1 MHAKGAQWQFVDSA
15 LEETKKRNFVEAAN
29 RQRGWAQWRLSV
41 IISYALRA
49 TPLLMK
55 EKTIA

>member
-1 MHAKGAQWQFVDSA
+1 MLVEDAQWQSVDSA
-15 LEETKKRNFVEAAN
+15 LDMIKQRNSVEAAN
-29 RQRGWAQWRLSV
+29 GQCGWVQRRRSV
-41 IISYALRA
+41 IILYVLRA